1 MQPAIWTL
9 TMRVLPAGKEK
20 LAKQDAKKAHK
31 TLAF

>member
-1 MQPAIWTL
+1 MDSDV